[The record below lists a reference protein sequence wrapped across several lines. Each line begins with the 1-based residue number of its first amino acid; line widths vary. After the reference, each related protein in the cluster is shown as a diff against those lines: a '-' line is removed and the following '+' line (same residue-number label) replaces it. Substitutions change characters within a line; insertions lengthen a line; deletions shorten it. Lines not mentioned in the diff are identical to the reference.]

1 MRKKKI
7 MIFISASI
15 LFIIMIITF
24 ISIDL
29 YQLQNEKE
37 PIFSINTIS
46 YRDGGSK
53 EYMGLGYKIIKYHND
68 MKNYFKI
75 GTWFLKYE

>member
-1 MRKKKI
+1 MKKKKI
-7 MIFISASI
+7 MIFINAII
-15 LFIIMIITF
+15 LFIIMIIFF

-29 YQLQNEKE
+29 YQLKNEKE
-37 PIFSINTIS
+37 PIFAINTIS